1 MRTIAE
7 TLAAFQSRTLLPT
20 ALIEAGIA
28 RANDPVGEGARTFRV
43 LDPALVRSQARAA
56 DATVLAGA
64 FGPLTG
70 VSISIK
76 DLFDVRGEITAA
88 GSTVLRDGNV
98 VAAEDCPAVARLRA
112 AGAVLFGRSNMVEF
126 AFSGIGTNPHYGTP
140 RCVWD
145 RGLDGGTGRA
155 PGGSSSGAGVSVAD
169 QFCVAAL
176 GTDTGGS
183 VRIPA
188 AFNGLVGFKPSAYRV
203 PTQGVVPLSHSFD
216 SIGPLAASVEC
227 CARIDGVLSAHTH
240 AMPRVDLAQLR
251 VLAPSNTV
259 WTGLDPAVERAS
271 RAALERLRQAGVTV
285 VEQPLAVL
293 DDYFENLAKL
303 LIVSP
308 EALAWHRAHIN
319 ASGMGYDPRVW
330 QRMQL
335 GANVPFAEYV
345 QAQAWRRHWVER
357 MHAAMQQYDAV
368 VCPTVACVPPPLA
381 PILRD
386 DATYFSTNTRILRN
400 TSWVNFADACA
411 LTIPCH
417 IAGEAPV
424 GLQLTGVHAADTR
437 LLAIGV
443 AIERVIRANA

>member
-1 MRTIAE
+1 MRTIAQ

-20 ALIEAGIA
+20 AVAEAGLA
-28 RANDPVGEGARTFRV
+28 RASDPAGEGARTFRV
-43 LDPALVRSQARAA
+43 LDAALVRSQARAA
-56 DATVLAGA
+56 DAAVLAGEV
-64 FGPLTG
+64 GPLTG
-70 VSISIK
+70 VSISVK

-88 GSTVLRDGNV
+88 GSTVMRDGNV
-98 VAAEDCPAVARLRA
+98 IATEDCPAVARLRA

-145 RGLDGGTGRA
+145 RAVDGGVGRA

-169 QFCVAAL
+169 QFCIAAL

-203 PTQGVVPLSHSFD
+203 PTQGVVPLSHTFD
-216 SIGPLAASVEC
+216 SIGPLAASVTC
-227 CARIDGVLSAHTH
+227 CAQLDAVLSAQTLH
-240 AMPRVDLAQLR
+240 MPRVDRAQLR
-251 VLAPSNTV
+251 LLAPTNTV

-271 RAALERLRQAGVTV
+271 RAALDRLRRAGVTV
-285 VEQPLAVL
+285 VEQALPVL

-319 ASGMGYDPRVW
+319 ASGIGYDPRVW

-335 GANVPFAEYV
+335 GANVPFADYV
-345 QAQAWRRHWVER
+345 QALAWRRHWVER
-357 MHAAMQQYDAV
+357 MHAAMQSFDAV

-386 DATYFSTNTRILRN
+386 DATYFTTNTRILRN

-411 LTIPCH
+411 LSIPCH
-417 IAGEAPV
+417 AMGDAPV
-424 GLQLTGVHAADTR
+424 GLQLTAVHAGDAR
-437 LLAIGV
+437 LLAIGD
-443 AIERVIRANA
+443 ALEQVIRPAA